1 MIQFNFLDAL
11 KILLLAT
18 RWTIVL
24 SLIAFVGGGILG
36 LLVTML
42 RISKNP
48 FVRGAASFYISFVQG
63 TPLLMQLFVI
73 FFGIPILL
81 GFDVPAFASASVAL
95 IAYAAAYLADIWRG
109 SVESIPKAQWEAG
122 TSLGLSWL
130 EQFRYV
136 ILPQAV
142 KVSIPPT
149 IGFAVQVIKN
159 TSLTSIIGYVEL
171 TREGQI
177 LNNATF
183 RPFAI
188 FAMVGAI
195 YFAICYPLSTYS
207 KKLEASLTHDM
218 TVEDKPK
225 DTGAPEPLGAI

>member
-1 MIQFNFLDAL
+1 MREFNFFEVLTS
-11 KILLLAT
+11 LLLAT
-18 RWTIVL
+18 QWTVVL
-24 SLIAFVGGGILG
+24 SLVAFIGGGILG
-36 LLVTML
+36 LLVTMM
-42 RISKNP
+42 RISKNRI
-48 FVRGAASFYISFVQG
+48 VKGASRIYISFVQG
-63 TPLLMQLFVI
+63 TPLLMQLFII
-73 FFGIPILL
+73 FFGIPIML
-81 GFDVPAFASASVAL
+81 GYDVPAFVSACIAL

-130 EQFRYV
+130 QQFRYV

-171 TREGQI
+171 TRQGQI
-177 LNNATF
+177 LNNVTF

-188 FAMVGAI
+188 FTMVGVI
-195 YFAICYPLSTYS
+195 YFAVCYPLSLYS
-207 KKLEASLTHDM
+207 KRLEARLAHGVQEKEKTQDSM
-218 TVEDKPK
+218 
-225 DTGAPEPLGAI
+225 APQTLGA

>member
-1 MIQFNFLDAL
+1 
-11 KILLLAT
+11 
-18 RWTIVL
+18 
-24 SLIAFVGGGILG
+24 
-36 LLVTML
+36 
-42 RISKNP
+42 
-48 FVRGAASFYISFVQG
+48 
-63 TPLLMQLFVI
+63 MQLFII

-81 GFDVPAFASASVAL
+81 GFDVPAFTSASIAL
-95 IAYAAAYLADIWRG
+95 IMYSAAYLADIWRG

-122 TSLGLSWL
+122 TALGLSWL
-130 EQFRYV
+130 EQFRFV

-142 KVSIPPT
+142 KVSIPST

-171 TREGQI
+171 TRQGQI

-195 YFAICYPLSTYS
+195 YFVICFPLSLYS
-207 KKLEASLTHDM
+207 KRLEAKLTTDRAPAK
-218 TVEDKPK
+218 EEKAKPK
-225 DTGAPEPLGAI
+225 PQKPLEALESQ